1 MVIFQLIPHEEDDC
15 RQGKSAPKTVRK
27 PFRKNDANKL
37 SVCSI
42 KGTCPIADVY
52 NCQFTYGGY
61 DPLTMSAIGLY
72 GSVHLGRQQHL
83 RPNPVRRWKPAL
95 LLRSAHCS
103 NVPGVTGLY
112 KSWKVSGSKVSLSSV
127 LQSSNTV
134 PVYVWLL
141 PVSSRQ
147 CVSPNQSPQPR
158 RVSSLKAHHPHSGG
172 GSPDRAEDN
181 KLSSYLRPTTTSPG
195 TTGMSTLQYQGAYS
209 SGPQKL
215 TYWYII
221 AKPADECFTTSQ
233 IFIVTGSPTTASSL
247 KRAQIALSP

>member
-1 MVIFQLIPHEEDDC
+1 MKKTIVVK
-15 RQGKSAPKTVRK
+15 GKSAPKKTVRK

-72 GSVHLGRQQHL
+72 TGQYIWGANNIYDPIQSGGGNQPYYYDQLIA
-83 RPNPVRRWKPAL
+83 PT
-95 LLRSAHCS
+95 S
-103 NVPGVTGLY
+103 GVTGLY
-112 KSWKVSGSKVSLSSV
+112 KSWKVSGSKIELEFCAAG
-127 LQSSNTV
+127 SNTV

-141 PVSSRQ
+141 PVSSDNA
-147 CVSPNQSPQPR
+147 SLPTNPPTSTSILAQSA
-158 RVSSLKAHHPHSGG
+158 SPHSRRWI
-172 GSPDRAEDN
+172 SDSAEDN
-181 KLSSYLRPTTTSPG
+181 KLSSYLRPRQHH
-195 TTGMSTLQYQGAYS
+195 LNDWNVNDYEYQGAYS

-221 AKPADECFTTSQ
+221 AKPADGATTSQ
-233 IFIVTGSPTTASSL
+233 IFMNAKLTYYCE
-247 KRAQIALSP
+247 LSERNQECDIS